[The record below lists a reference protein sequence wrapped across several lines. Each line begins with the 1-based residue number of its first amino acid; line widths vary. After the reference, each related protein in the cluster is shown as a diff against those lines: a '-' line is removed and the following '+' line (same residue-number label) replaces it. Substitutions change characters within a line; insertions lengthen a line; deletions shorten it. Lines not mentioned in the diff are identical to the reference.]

1 MAIGHVAPGTV
12 VPYTNTGGTIIAK
25 DTVVAFGGMIGIAL
39 GNIAAGATGELAIS
53 EVWTLP
59 KDDNLVITQG
69 DQLYWDTVNDEC
81 DKTNTNVPCGKAYAS
96 AAEAAA
102 EVQVILNL

>member
-12 VPYTNTGGTIIAK
+12 VPYTNTGGVAIPAK
-25 DTVVAFGGMIGIAL
+25 TVIEFAAMIGITT
-39 GNIAAGATGELAIS
+39 GIIAPGATGTVAIS

-59 KDDNLVITQG
+59 KDATVAVTQG
-69 DQLYWDTVNDEC
+69 DQLYWDATSDSV

-96 AAEAAA
+96 ALQAGT
-102 EVQVILNL
+102 EVQVILNM